1 MTSKHNNSLTID
13 YKFNQAELDSRV
25 FQAEVE
31 YEAHIQGSRRYDHE
45 ASKEVVVVD
54 SAKVRIFENS
64 LADALQVFADR
75 RDEGYTLI
83 TSAHDFPTV
92 ITGYGTQPTIAMTMR
107 KPQHV
112 IDARLAEIKT
122 EIEAVYRVEL
132 ATKYEVFIAA
142 LAEREVARE
151 EQKALEALAAIEAEK
166 TTARGQRVAAI
177 KAELAKSHTIEDT
190 PKPTKAKAK

>member
-1 MTSKHNNSLTID
+1 MTNKHDNLTIN
-13 YKFNQAELDSRV
+13 YKFSQAELDARV
-25 FQAEVE
+25 FEAEVN
-31 YEAHIQGSRRYDHE
+31 YEAHIQGSRRYDYE
-45 ASKEVVVVD
+45 NGKEILVVD
-54 SAKVRIFENS
+54 SAKVRVFENS
-64 LADALQVFADR
+64 LADALQVFADK

-83 TSAHDFPTV
+83 NTVHDFPSV

-107 KPQHV
+107 KPQNI
-112 IDARLAEIKT
+112 IDARLAEIKSEV
-122 EIEAVYRVEL
+122 EIEYRAEL
-132 ATKYEVFIAA
+132 EVKHAAFIEA

>member
-25 FQAEVE
+25 FQAEVD

-45 ASKEVVVVD
+45 AAKEVVVTD
-54 SAKVRIFENS
+54 SAKIRIFENS

-107 KPQHV
+107 KPQHI
-112 IDARLAEIKT
+112 IDARLAEIKS
-122 EIEAVYRVEL
+122 EIEVVYRAEL
-132 ATKYEVFIAA
+132 AAKYEAFIEA

-151 EQKALEALAAIEAEK
+151 EQKEIDRLAAITAKAEVK
-166 TTARGQRVAAI
+166 RGQRIQAL
-177 KAELAKSHTIEDT
+177 KKELVEEFPA
-190 PKPTKAKAK
+190 

>member
-1 MTSKHNNSLTID
+1 MTSKHNSLTID

-25 FQAEVE
+25 FQAEVD

-54 SAKVRIFENS
+54 SAKIRIFENS

-122 EIEAVYRVEL
+122 EVEAVYRAEL
-132 ATKYEVFIAA
+132 AAKYEAFIEA

-151 EQKALEALAAIEAEK
+151 EQKEIDRLAVIATKAEVK
-166 TTARGQRVAAI
+166 RGQRIQAL
-177 KAELAKSHTIEDT
+177 KKELAVEFPAEMDVPSC
-190 PKPTKAKAK
+190 